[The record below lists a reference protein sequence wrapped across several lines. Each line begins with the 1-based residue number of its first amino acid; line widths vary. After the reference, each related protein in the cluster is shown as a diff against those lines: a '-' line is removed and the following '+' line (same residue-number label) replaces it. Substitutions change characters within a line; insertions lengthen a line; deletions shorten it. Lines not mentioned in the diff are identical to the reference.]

1 MLIVARTAAR
11 RQEEQTMKKEIKTTK
26 LVEKRRGQA
35 LTTSLKVAEYFEKRH
50 DIVLRAIEN
59 AKSNLRKIVDVE
71 KAIIPTT
78 YVDVK
83 GEKRPM
89 YLLTRD
95 GFMLVVMGF
104 TGEKAMELKWNYIQ
118 AFNAMEQVLKSE
130 WQRLR
135 RTGIDEG
142 RKPLTDAIQQFNL
155 RDFADGDKNPLA
167 RQRYGALTVKSQT
180 NIFGIPKGG
189 RDTATGRELAML
201 YLGEETMKNALN
213 KAYALGVDYKQAEQI
228 ALRSAKQILLL
239 INGEIPSL
247 AN

>member
-1 MLIVARTAAR
+1 
-11 RQEEQTMKKEIKTTK
+11 MKKEIKTTK

-35 LTTSLKVAEYFEKRH
+35 LTTSLKVAEYFKKRH
-50 DIVLRAIEN
+50 DIVLRAIEI

-89 YLLTRD
+89 YLLNRD

-118 AFNAMEQVLKSE
+118 AFNAMEQALKSE

-155 RDFADGDKNPLA
+155 RDFAEGDKNPLA

-213 KAYALGVDYKQAEQI
+213 KAYALGVDYNQAEQI

-239 INGEIPSL
+239 LTGEIPSL
-247 AN
+247 AS

>member
-1 MLIVARTAAR
+1 M
-11 RQEEQTMKKEIKTTK
+11 
-26 LVEKRRGQA
+26 
-35 LTTSLKVAEYFEKRH
+35 
-50 DIVLRAIEN
+50 
-59 AKSNLRKIVDVE
+59 DVE

-89 YLLTRD
+89 YLLNRD

-118 AFNAMEQVLKSE
+118 AFNAMEQALKSE

-142 RKPLTDAIQQFNL
+142 RKPLTYAIQQFNL
-155 RDFADGDKNPLA
+155 RDFAEGDKNPLA

-213 KAYALGVDYKQAEQI
+213 KAYALGVDYNQAEQI

-239 INGEIPSL
+239 LTGEIPSL
-247 AN
+247 AS

>member
-1 MLIVARTAAR
+1 
-11 RQEEQTMKKEIKTTK
+11 MKKEIKTTK

-239 INGEIPSL
+239 FNGEIPSL

>member
-1 MLIVARTAAR
+1 
-11 RQEEQTMKKEIKTTK
+11 MKKEIKTTK

>member
-1 MLIVARTAAR
+1 
-11 RQEEQTMKKEIKTTK
+11 MKKEIKTTK

-35 LTTSLKVAEYFEKRH
+35 LTTSRKVAAYFEKRH
-50 DIVLRAIEN
+50 DIVLRAIEI

-89 YLLTRD
+89 YLLNRD

-118 AFNAMEQVLKSE
+118 AFNAMEQVLKPE

-135 RTGIDEG
+135 RTGIDDG

-167 RQRYGALTVKSQT
+167 RQRYGALTAKSQT

-201 YLGEETMKNALN
+201 YLGEEIMKNVLN
-213 KAYALGVDYKQAEQI
+213 KAYALGLDYKQAEKI
-228 ALRSAKQILLL
+228 ALHSAKQIQLLL
-239 INGEIPSL
+239 NGEITSL
-247 AN
+247 AS

>member
-1 MLIVARTAAR
+1 MT
-11 RQEEQTMKKEIKTTK
+11 KEIKSMK
-26 LVEKRRGQA
+26 LVEKRRGQV
-35 LTTSLKVAEYFEKRH
+35 LTTSRIIAEVFDKEHKHVIR
-50 DIVLRAIEN
+50 DIEN
-59 AKSNLRKIVDVE
+59 LIKQTASVRQSPNLGSAKMFIKTSYQAE
-71 KAIIPTT
+71 KGGRS
-78 YVDVK
+78 Y
-83 GEKRPM
+83 PM
-89 YLLTRD
+89 YLLNRD
-95 GFMLVVMGF
+95 GFSLLVMSF
-104 TGEKAMELKWNYIQ
+104 TGEKAMEFKLKFI
-118 AFNAMEQVLKSE
+118 AEFNRMEQALKSE

-189 RDTATGRELAML
+189 RDTATGKELAML

-247 AN
+247 AS

>member
-1 MLIVARTAAR
+1 
-11 RQEEQTMKKEIKTTK
+11 MKKEIKTTK

-71 KAIIPTT
+71 KAIIATT